1 MLAQRESVDTS
12 QGLAFPTSSSS
23 RAPSQEGTGSPGT
36 PIAPPSL
43 SRWTF
48 LCVGHRGGE
57 SIGLLL
63 APDSMLGDSHSSAS
77 GVGRLEAALSVTL
90 GSVYTARH
98 PHASLSVTMGKLKGN
113 GEPRTIVWVPLGL
126 PAGRT
131 NPAFL
136 LPWQS
141 HPARA
146 TPAAD

>member
-12 QGLAFPTSSSS
+12 QGLSFPTSSSSS

-36 PIAPPSL
+36 PITPSSL

-63 APDSMLGDSHSSAS
+63 AQDSMLGDSHSSAS
-77 GVGRLEAALSVTL
+77 GVGRLEAALLVTL

-98 PHASLSVTMGKLKGN
+98 PHAILRGDYGQTEG
-113 GEPRTIVWVPLGL
+113 
-126 PAGRT
+126 
-131 NPAFL
+131 
-136 LPWQS
+136 
-141 HPARA
+141 
-146 TPAAD
+146 